1 MATSVTQSLFG
12 ITPQSIQSERDAA
25 LQQQALQFAKLD
37 PFQSA
42 RMGLF
47 QGAAQLG
54 SGIVGALGDPAIE
67 QARQRQGMLGGL
79 DMNNPE
85 SLLGAARSI
94 QATDPMAAQAL
105 VAQANELA
113 GTQAKTSKLKAD
125 TQLEADLRAE
135 LAALPANATPAEYE
149 AVVLKYGDPDKI
161 LSALTNRQNREADR
175 LSREERDKAEH
186 ALRIQLAQ
194 QAGADRQA
202 IAAMN
207 QEFMRQQADERRRDK
222 QANKTLPASLQKSE
236 DDDFSAID
244 SAEAVVQDI
253 TPIIGNLTPDSKT
266 GKPALDLS
274 RFNNIQFQTQAF
286 FGSSDPE
293 VQRYQ
298 ELERNLT
305 RFVNESLRL
314 NKGVQTEGDAQRA
327 ANEVQAAFS
336 KGSTSSMRKALEEL
350 KKVNERAATNRKA
363 QIDRRRSSQ
372 GVEPFYSKGT
382 SSSGQSVLD
391 AADAIINRN

>member
-1 MATSVTQSLFG
+1 
-12 ITPQSIQSERDAA
+12 
-25 LQQQALQFAKLD
+25 
-37 PFQSA
+37 
-42 RMGLF
+42 
-47 QGAAQLG
+47 
-54 SGIVGALGDPAIE
+54 
-67 QARQRQGMLGGL
+67 
-79 DMNNPE
+79 
-85 SLLGAARSI
+85 
-94 QATDPMAAQAL
+94 MAAQAL

-175 LSREERDKAEH
+175 LSREARDKAEH